1 MIWILEIGRG
11 LAYFNALESF
21 LFSPIF
27 LLFIFMSTAPTFQ
40 CVIIAVSFLFVVVV
54 QASTCMEGYLGEIS
68 VTSTL
73 YSFDGSS
80 L

>member
-27 LLFIFMSTAPTFQ
+27 LLFILMSTAPTFQ
-40 CVIIAVSFLFVVVV
+40 CVIIAVSFLFVVV
-54 QASTCMEGYLGEIS
+54 QASTRMEGYLGEIS
-68 VTSTL
+68 VTNTL